1 MCLSL
6 VTTESPEKQDALS
19 AEFLISLISFFS
31 DTSLVKGLITDYRVA
46 SGAKWMDKVHSK
58 HLSVQLTGAQ
68 TVEAHHMISQQFQLD
83 PVWIAR
89 AVTPVSVI

>member
-46 SGAKWMDKVHSK
+46 SGAKWMDK
-58 HLSVQLTGAQ
+58 GAFKAFVGA
-68 TVEAHHMISQQFQLD
+68 THWCTNS
-83 PVWIAR
+83 
-89 AVTPVSVI
+89 